1 MRGQLQPGAPPAAG
15 CPESR
20 ESRRGRRA
28 RRGAPGCTSAP
39 PGRHPAPLGLY
50 SPANDAFAHLAPR
63 PPSHTAAGESRPRT
77 ILKRC
82 QPLAGSSWAP
92 KGLIT
97 VLHAR
102 EDLCSSGS
110 SVKKANPS
118 EFSYRPRETPSDPR
132 PSRREEEGS
141 ARERGP
147 AAAAAL

>member
-15 CPESR
+15 CPQSL

-28 RRGAPGCTSAP
+28 RREAPGCTSAP
-39 PGRHPAPLGLY
+39 PGRHPAPRSWPLQPRQRRLRPPG
-50 SPANDAFAHLAPR
+50 PQAAFAHGCRGISAPH
-63 PPSHTAAGESRPRT
+63 HTQKMPAGVF
-77 ILKRC
+77 LG
-82 QPLAGSSWAP
+82 A
-92 KGLIT
+92 KGLII
-97 VLHAR
+97 VRHSQD
-102 EDLCSSGS
+102 DLCSSGW